1 MSNVIKID
9 EKIKEKNRKKQAED
23 YQERI
28 DAILRTVQCSS
39 CQLKCAMCGYHLDSS
54 GCNCSQDP
62 SFYEFIL
69 CEDCRDEFEDYLD
82 LANGR
87 ESVKNL
93 WHNREWMDLW
103 ASWLKFQRSIKEFR
117 NSAEFR
123 TLVEDNE
130 S

>member
-1 MSNVIKID
+1 
-9 EKIKEKNRKKQAED
+9 
-23 YQERI
+23 
-28 DAILRTVQCSS
+28 
-39 CQLKCAMCGYHLDSS
+39 MCGYHLDSS

-87 ESVKNL
+87 EGVKNL